1 MHFLIAIEGDEHS
14 EQTIRLGV
22 QLAGQVG
29 GEVTLLTVA
38 ERDDDRPQAEA
49 VLEEALAQI
58 SSEPVAV
65 ASKIVVGETATEILA
80 EAEAGNYD
88 LLIIGMRSSH
98 SFLKRLQGL
107 VSERVMAH
115 APCAVLIVKGQAR
128 PIGNILVCSS
138 GAPGYKAP
146 TSSMVELAPLFG
158 DDAVTLLHVMSQ
170 ISATPD
176 APNGWQLQADA
187 SELMEEA
194 TPEGQLLEERAA
206 ILRGAGYRV
215 QAKVR
220 HGLVVDEILDEVC
233 SGDHD
238 LVVIGA
244 HGATGWRRRLL
255 DDVARQVV
263 KQIDSLVLVV
273 PTADPDVS

>member
-1 MHFLIAIEGDEHS
+1 MHLLIAIEGDEHS

-22 QLAGQVG
+22 QLAGPIG
-29 GEVTLLTVA
+29 GEITLLTVA
-38 ERDDDRPQAEA
+38 ERDGDRPQAEA
-49 VLEEALAQI
+49 ILEEALAQI
-58 SSEPVAV
+58 SSEPVTV
-65 ASKIVVGETATEILA
+65 TSKIVVGETAAEILS

-88 LLIIGMRSSH
+88 LLIIGMRPSH

-115 APCAVLIVKGQAR
+115 APCAVLIVKGEAR
-128 PIGNILVCSS
+128 PIRNILVCSS

-146 TSSMVELAPLFG
+146 TRSMVDLAPLFSG
-158 DDAVTLLHVMSQ
+158 DAITLLHVMSQ

-187 SELMEEA
+187 GELIEEA

-215 QAKVR
+215 QPKVR
-220 HGLVVDEILDEVC
+220 HGLVVDEILEEAC
-233 SGDHD
+233 AGSHE

-244 HGATGWRRRLL
+244 HGATGWRRHLL
-255 DDVARQVV
+255 DDVARQIVSQV
-263 KQIDSLVLVV
+263 DTLVLIV
-273 PTADPDVS
+273 PTADPDVG